1 MTLLDDYLELT
12 LPSSKTDPFRNGVTL
27 SITSALDNACPVS
40 SLRNLFERFPL
51 DPSLPLF
58 NPGKPFTR
66 KLVTD
71 ILRTILRG
79 LGYSGNYSSHSF
91 RRGAATSARDTGF
104 SDDEIQLLGRWN
116 SDSYRLYIITHPAR
130 ILSASRRHQRVQ
142 FRPTTT
148 GD

>member
-12 LPSSKTDPFRNGVTL
+12 LPSSKTDPFRNRVTL
-27 SITSALDNACPVS
+27 SIASALDNACPVS

-79 LGYSGNYSSHSF
+79 LRYSGNYSSHSF
-91 RRGAATSARDTGF
+91 RRGATTSARDIGL
-104 SDDEIQLLGRWN
+104 SDDEIQLLGR
-116 SDSYRLYIITHPAR
+116 
-130 ILSASRRHQRVQ
+130 
-142 FRPTTT
+142 
-148 GD
+148 